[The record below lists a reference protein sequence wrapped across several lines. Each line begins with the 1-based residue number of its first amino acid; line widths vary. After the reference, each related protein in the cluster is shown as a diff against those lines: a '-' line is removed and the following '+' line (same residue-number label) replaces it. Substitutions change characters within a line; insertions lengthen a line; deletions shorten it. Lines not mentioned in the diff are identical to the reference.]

1 MLFTFVPLNER
12 FLKHTLFYLHQNPPI
27 HQRPLYNRVHAYTH
41 NTLFLNWFYPVM
53 KTGQVYLTYFQDGV
67 KHQLK
72 VNNIRVYN
80 GLYTKNS

>member
-27 HQRPLYNRVHAYTH
+27 HQRPLYNRVH
-41 NTLFLNWFYPVM
+41 
-53 KTGQVYLTYFQDGV
+53 LTFFHDRV